1 MMMTNDWADRW
12 LGGFCTVGAL
22 GGQPVRGPDY
32 AAHPPLAQLLA
43 LPPVVNTR
51 PTKLSAA
58 RAAWSDA
65 LGGAPVA
72 LLASVERAR
81 ALLLRALGVL
91 PGEPVGLPA
100 NATRALAEAVKQHPA
115 GPRFLDL
122 HADLTLC
129 VDDTRLA
136 GVRVVWAQPCGG
148 AWGATAPDSRAL
160 LVDASDTLPALN
172 LEEGGQA
179 ATATI
184 YGLQLGTDPR
194 HAGALV
200 VCHDATLA
208 LALAALTGPDDQPD
222 GALALAQLRRLAGP
236 DGLAA
241 RQQDALAAVR
251 DGLAQA
257 AGLPLLEPAP
267 GVLAQHVA
275 LYVPEPCDA
284 ATFYA
289 YVLGEQTPVRWLP
302 ALRPLHYAALREDGA
317 PQVAATAAHLA
328 RVLLVPV
335 GPAYSEEERKHA
347 ILGITKAADY
357 LGVRWATD
365 PARAAWYA
373 DLMTAWYGPDHD
385 AYQPRFALA
394 AHAHLDLH
402 PFRTGG

>member
-208 LALAALTGPDDQPD
+208 LAFAALTGPDDQPD

-257 AGLPLLEPAP
+257 AGLPLLEATP

-275 LYVPEPCDA
+275 VYVPEPCDA

-289 YVLGEQTPVRWLP
+289 YVLGEATPVRWLP

-317 PQVAATAAHLA
+317 SHVAATAAHLA

-385 AYQPRFALA
+385 AYRPRFALA
-394 AHAHLDLH
+394 AHAHLDRH
-402 PFRTGG
+402 TFRTGG